1 MVAGTKA
8 RNDQNIIIQNNQN
21 VPPTQN
27 QNFTTGNPGFGIS
40 FENQQTFCQQYS
52 FELADICLR
61 FEDLSVR
68 NNNVQ
73 SLPSVMCYHIACAAQ
88 VIYVMS
94 STVRSTV
101 CFIACHAVFFY
112 MWFVL
117 CVIGLISIVSDGLV
131 TR

>member
-8 RNDQNIIIQNNQN
+8 RNDQNKIIQNNQN
-21 VPPTQN
+21 IPPTQN
-27 QNFTTGNPGFGIS
+27 QNFTPGNLGYGIS

-94 STVRSTV
+94 STVCFNVYFIVCLTV
-101 CFIACHAVFFY
+101 SL
-112 MWFVL
+112 L
-117 CVIGLISIVSDGLV
+117 CV
-131 TR
+131 

>member
-101 CFIACHAVFFY
+101 CFIACHAVCFY
-112 MWFVL
+112 MWFV
-117 CVIGLISIVSDGLV
+117 V
-131 TR
+131 